1 MGPEGGKGGVAWREP
16 LPGNTGRDHGPCK
29 PVNEMVLDSRT
40 GEEETGNG
48 AVLAEPCHRL
58 RMDARTLVSG
68 QFVNKFS
75 WLDGV
80 EGDELEVPSKSA
92 CARGVFSK
100 E

>member
-1 MGPEGGKGGVAWREP
+1 VGPTSNDGLKGILRVGGGDRRVKHIAQDQHSPPRV
-16 LPGNTGRDHGPCK
+16 
-29 PVNEMVLDSRT
+29 PVM
-40 GEEETGNG
+40 
-48 AVLAEPCHRL
+48 PPQRL
-58 RMDARTLVSG
+58 ILNPWHSPDEDRYQRSLVSG

-80 EGDELEVPSKSA
+80 ESDELEAPSQSA

>member
-1 MGPEGGKGGVAWREP
+1 MGD
-16 LPGNTGRDHGPCK
+16 NT
-29 PVNEMVLDSRT
+29 EMGTLAVTDAEVVKLAQFRQLITKWWDKFFTMGDPPDS
-40 GEEETGNG
+40 
-48 AVLAEPCHRL
+48 
-58 RMDARTLVSG
+58 LVSG

-80 EGDELEVPSKSA
+80 EGDELEAPSKSA